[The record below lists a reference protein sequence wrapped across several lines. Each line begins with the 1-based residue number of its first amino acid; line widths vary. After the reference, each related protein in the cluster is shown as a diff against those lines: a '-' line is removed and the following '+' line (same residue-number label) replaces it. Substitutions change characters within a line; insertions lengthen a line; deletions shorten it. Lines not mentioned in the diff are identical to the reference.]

1 MTPAHL
7 DLPLPDG
14 TPATLLAERALL
26 LPQQG
31 ALVVADVHFG
41 KAATFRARGVPV
53 PQGTTTDNLRR
64 LEALLAATGAGKL
77 IFLGD
82 LFHAREAHAR
92 DTLAALRVWRER
104 HPRIEM
110 LLVEGNHDRHAGAP
124 PAGLGVRVVQEP
136 FALGSLALCHHPQLV
151 SGRHVI
157 AGHLHPCVRLYG
169 GAFDSVR
176 LPCFWLREA
185 LTLLPAFGEFTG
197 GALIAREPGDIV
209 VGVAEGRLY
218 RLPTLPALSADHA
231 A

>member
-1 MTPAHL
+1 MHPGRL

-14 TPATLLAERALL
+14 SPAALLADRALL
-26 LPQQG
+26 LREHG
-31 ALVVADVHFG
+31 VLVVADVHFG

-64 LEALLAATGAGKL
+64 LETLLADTGAGTL
-77 IFLGD
+77 VFLGD

-104 HPRIEM
+104 HPHIEM

-124 PAGLGVRVVQEP
+124 PAALGLRVVQEP
-136 FALGSLALCHHPQLV
+136 FALGPLALCHHPQSV
-151 SGRHVI
+151 AGRHVI

-169 GAFDSVR
+169 GAYDSVR
-176 LPCFWLREA
+176 LPCFWMRSA

-197 GALIAREPGDIV
+197 GAPIPRNHRTGTARYASFGQHHPQASSRV
-209 VGVAEGRLY
+209 KQ
-218 RLPTLPALSADHA
+218 
-231 A
+231 